1 MHSRRGPPTAALEL
15 LFNDVFLHHQDLI
28 LLVELILGH
37 LLYNHPIEGP
47 SHQCQRPRC
56 GFVRIA
62 RCIGRSRAGGRARS
76 QGHDTAAGPVLSLAL
91 ALTLTSQI
99 LNPEFICRPVLLK
112 TASSRQSRVD
122 QLDRNR
128 LAAGAQPSTIDD
140 RAAGELAKMLF
151 AASSGMTRGGQI

>member
-1 MHSRRGPPTAALEL
+1 MHSRRGPPTAAPEL
-15 LFNDVFLHHQDLI
+15 LFNDVFLHHKDLI

-76 QGHDTAAGPVLSLAL
+76 QGHDTA
-91 ALTLTSQI
+91 TL
-99 LNPEFICRPVLLK
+99 LVP
-112 TASSRQSRVD
+112 
-122 QLDRNR
+122 
-128 LAAGAQPSTIDD
+128 PSFQ
-140 RAAGELAKMLF
+140 ELVRSFWTTVA
-151 AASSGMTRGGQI
+151 RGYYWYYW